1 MRDLMTII
9 CLSFALAGTALAAPK
24 PHPHR
29 AMAQQSSAPRA
40 GCLDQA
46 HVFAQHTAYTT
57 GAADM
62 MAPRCGRLL
71 STDTLVSA
79 RHWDQ
84 T

>member
-1 MRDLMTII
+1 MRQVAII
-9 CLSFALAGTALAAPK
+9 VCLSSAFSPYAMAADK

-29 AMAQQSSAPRA
+29 AMARPGPAAHA
-40 GCLDQA
+40 GCLDRNRLSA
-46 HVFAQHTAYTT
+46 EHTAYMPE
-57 GAADM
+57 ADVM
-62 MAPRCGRLL
+62 PPRCGRLL

>member
-1 MRDLMTII
+1 MRELATLL
-9 CLSFALAGTALAAPK
+9 CLSFTLTTGAIAAEK

-29 AMAQQSSAPRA
+29 AMAQPGPATRA
-40 GCLDQA
+40 GCLGKSRLTA
-46 HVFAQHTAYTT
+46 EHTAYTPT
-57 GAADM
+57 ADM
-62 MAPRCGRLL
+62 MPPRCGRLL

>member
-1 MRDLMTII
+1 MRKLATLL
-9 CLSFALAGTALAAPK
+9 CLSIALTSGAIAAEK

-29 AMAQQSSAPRA
+29 ALAQPGPAARA
-40 GCLDQA
+40 GCLDQSRLS
-46 HVFAQHTAYTT
+46 AQHTAYTP
-57 GAADM
+57 AADVM
-62 MAPRCGRLL
+62 PPRCGRLL